1 MSRLMLT
8 TLAGALGLAGTAMA
22 ETSSPLTAD
31 QLSIKLHP
39 SATQVYYPEQ
49 AREDGVEGKVML
61 ACAITRAQRLRCEV
75 QSENPAGAGFGKT
88 ARQLF
93 DTATVSWKVA
103 NNAPLA
109 GQTVQVPFVFKMN

>member
-8 TLAGALGLAGTAMA
+8 TLAGALALAGTAMA

-49 AREDGVEGKVML
+49 AR
-61 ACAITRAQRLRCEV
+61 R
-75 QSENPAGAGFGKT
+75 PA
-88 ARQLF
+88 
-93 DTATVSWKVA
+93 
-103 NNAPLA
+103 
-109 GQTVQVPFVFKMN
+109 